1 MSKIYK
7 NQSSLQIQLTLGV
20 DISTATSCIIKY
32 IKPSGTTG
40 SWAATTVTAATGVV
54 KYDLVSTELNEV
66 GQWRIWGF
74 VTFGDARTAPGEAVI
89 MNVYNEG
96 E

>member
-7 NQSSLQIQLTLGV
+7 NQSSLEIELTTSV
-20 DISTATSCIIKY
+20 DLTSATPVIKY
-32 IKPSGTTG
+32 IKPSGLTG
-40 SWAATTVTAATGVV
+40 QWTATIVTAATGVI
-54 KYDLVSTELNEV
+54 KYDILSTEIDEV
-66 GQWRIWGF
+66 GSWRLWAYA
-74 VTFGDARTAPGEAVI
+74 TFSDARSAPGEAVI

>member
-7 NQSSLQIQLTLGV
+7 NQSSLQIELTTGV
-20 DISTATSCIIKY
+20 DVTLATCVIKY

-40 SWAATTVTAATGVV
+40 SWTATIVTAATGVI
-54 KYDLVSTELNEV
+54 KYDLTGTELDQA
-66 GQWRIWGF
+66 GTWKIWAF
-74 VTFGDARTAPGEAVI
+74 VTFSDTRTAPGEPVI

>member
-7 NQSSLQIQLTLGV
+7 NQSSLQIELTTGV
-20 DISTATSCIIKY
+20 NVTSATCKIKY
-32 IKPSGTTG
+32 IKPTG
-40 SWAATTVTAATGVV
+40 VTGEWAATIVTAITGVI
-54 KYDLVSTELNEV
+54 KYDLTGTELSET
-66 GQWRIWGF
+66 GMWKIWAF
-74 VTFGDARTAPGEAVI
+74 VTFSDSRIAPGEVVF